1 MRLGLA
7 YNVGRAGDATAFLAL
22 CMSIGVKVMAE
33 YIAPR
38 GTRDVLPTETPK
50 WQSLESTFRETCG
63 LYGFGEIRT
72 PTFEH
77 TELFTRNLG
86 ETTDVVSKEMYT
98 FETRGGKSLTLRPEG
113 TAPTIRAYVQH
124 NLGASVPV
132 AKLYYIARA
141 FRYERPQAGRYRE
154 HTQLG
159 VEAIGSI
166 DPALDAEVI
175 SLAARFF
182 TSVGVAKFELKVNS
196 IGCPNCRPNYRKAL
210 VDYAASQK
218 DKLCPTCLVRYE
230 QNPLR
235 MLDCKEP
242 GCKAV
247 LANAPR
253 MVDYLCEECSEHFAK
268 VRAYLTDMGIEY
280 VLDPTLV
287 RGFDYYTKTA
297 FEFVSGELGAQN
309 AIGGGGRYD
318 NLVEEIGGT
327 STPAIG
333 FGLGLDRLVLTLEA
347 LGVEPVD
354 NKPKTVFVAGL
365 GEAGHGGTVKIVSDL
380 RGKGIAAEMDYTGRS
395 LKAQMKIANKLGARF
410 VVILGEDELANGVA
424 SVRDMTTSDQ
434 ETVPI
439 AELAERV
446 TA

>member
-1 MRLGLA
+1 
-7 YNVGRAGDATAFLAL
+7 
-22 CMSIGVKVMAE
+22 MAE

-38 GTRDVLPTETPK
+38 GTRDVLPSETPK
-50 WQSLESTFRETCG
+50 WQSLESTFRETCA
-63 LYGFGEIRT
+63 LHGFGEIRT

-77 TELFTRNLG
+77 TDLFTRNLG

-113 TAPTIRAYVQH
+113 TAPAIRAYVQH
-124 NLGASVPV
+124 NLGAILPV

-166 DPALDAEVI
+166 DPAVDAEVI

-182 TSVGVAKFELKVNS
+182 TAVGVDKFELKLNS
-196 IGCPNCRPNYRKAL
+196 IGCPDCRPGYRKAL
-210 VDYAASQK
+210 IEYASGEVA
-218 DKLCPTCLVRYE
+218 KLCGTCLVRYE

-235 MLDCKEP
+235 MLDCKEE

-253 MVDYLCEECSEHFAK
+253 MADHLCEECAEHFAN
-268 VRAYLTDMGIEY
+268 VRSYLTEMGIDF

-318 NLVEEIGGT
+318 NLVEEIGGR

-333 FGLGLDRLVLTLEA
+333 FGLGLDRLVLTLDA
-347 LGVEPVD
+347 MGVEPPMD
-354 NKPKTVFVAGL
+354 KSGTVFVAGL
-365 GEAGHGGTVKIVSDL
+365 GEAGHAAAVKIVFDL
-380 RGKGIAAEMDYTGRS
+380 RGQGVAADMDYTGRS
-395 LKAQMKIANKLGARF
+395 LKAQMKIADKLKARF
-410 VVILGEDELANGVA
+410 VVIIGEDEIANGVA
-424 SVRDMTTSDQ
+424 SVREMASSEQ
-434 ETVPI
+434 QTVPI
-439 AELAERV
+439 AELAGYVSAR
-446 TA
+446 

>member
-1 MRLGLA
+1 
-7 YNVGRAGDATAFLAL
+7 
-22 CMSIGVKVMAE
+22 MAE
-33 YIAPR
+33 YAAPR
-38 GTRDVLPTETPK
+38 GTRDVLPSETPR
-50 WQSLESTFRETCG
+50 WQYLESQFRDICR

-86 ETTDVVSKEMYT
+86 ETTDVVSKEMYS

-113 TAPTIRAYVQH
+113 TAPVIRAYVQH
-124 NLGASVPV
+124 KLGAAVPV
-132 AKLYYIARA
+132 VKLYYIARA

-166 DPALDAEVI
+166 DPAIDAEVI

-182 TSVGVAKFELKVNS
+182 KSVGVANFELKLNS
-196 IGCPNCRPNYRKAL
+196 IGCPDCRPNYRKAL
-210 VDYAASQK
+210 VEYASAELAN
-218 DKLCPTCLVRYE
+218 LCPTCAVRYE

-242 GCKAV
+242 VCKAV

-253 MVDYLCEECSEHFAK
+253 MVDYLCEDCARHFAK
-268 VRAYLTDMGIEY
+268 VQEYLTDMGMKF

-318 NLVEEIGGT
+318 NLVNEIGGQP
-327 STPAIG
+327 TPAIG
-333 FGLGLDRLVLTLEA
+333 FGLGLDRLALTLDA
-347 LGVEPVD
+347 LGVELPCD
-354 NKPKTVFVAGL
+354 NHNTVFVAGL
-365 GEAGHGGTVKIVSDL
+365 GDEGHEASVKIAFDL
-380 RGKGIAAEMDYTGRS
+380 RGQGVAAEMDYTGRS
-395 LKAQMKIANKLGARF
+395 LKAQMKIADKLGARH
-410 VVILGEDELANGVA
+410 VVIIGEDEIANGVA
-424 SVRDMTTSDQ
+424 SVRDMSNSAQ
-434 ETVPI
+434 ESVSLSN
-439 AELAERV
+439 LAERLKDN
-446 TA
+446 